1 MRNLLLAATALTVV
15 SAPAFA
21 ADLPART
28 APAAPVVY
36 APAFTWTGFYV
47 GLNAGYGWADGT
59 DVFVTRPTG
68 VVDSFTGGS
77 NGGFTGGG
85 QLGYNWQSGAFVFGL
100 EADIQYADFGS
111 ALTYGV
117 YPLSG
122 SEGNYWGSVRG
133 RLGYAIDRTLLYVTG
148 GLAYGDVGTQLNSF
162 SSGDTQAGWVLGAG
176 VEYAF
181 TNNWTGRIEGLWLN
195 IDRSNA
201 GGTITI
207 PAGAAVPAGV
217 YGVGARASN
226 EFGVV
231 RAAINYKF

>member
-85 QLGYNWQSGAFVFGL
+85 QIGYNWQSGAFVFGL
-100 EADIQYADFGS
+100 EADIQYADFS
-111 ALTYGV
+111 SSPTYGV

-122 SEGNYWGSVRG
+122 SEGNYWGTVRG

-148 GLAYGDVGTQLNSF
+148 GLAYGDVGTQLDRF
-162 SSGDTQAGWVLGAG
+162 GGGDAQAGWVLGAG

-181 TNNWTGRIEGLWLN
+181 TNNWTGRVEGLWLN

-201 GGTITI
+201 GGTLTI